1 MKAVTKISFLLL
13 VATLVFSCK
22 KEEKVQVH
30 KDLVF
35 ENNTAPDYSGVT
47 TLQVENYVNRLYI
60 DLIGNVPTSTEL
72 SADVAFLEANS
83 LSQASRDTVVSKL
96 IAKKQFYA
104 KLWQD
109 ASNLMTNAGS
119 KADLYQEILTYQYV
133 ASLYYQNGDTFNAQ
147 FIDNEVQKLVNLYEA
162 DSLLKL
168 QQINHN
174 EFHKR
179 FCFNLIYDE
188 INMGTENFVVA
199 SFENLLGRYP
209 TVQEL
214 ASGKSMVDGTS
225 TILFLQN
232 GDSKIDF
239 LNILT
244 ASREYY
250 ESRVEDA
257 YSLLLQRK
265 PTSVEMSNETNA
277 FVLDD
282 KWQNVYKKICKTDEY
297 AAFL

>member
-1 MKAVTKISFLLL
+1 MRIITKICFLLL
-13 VATLVFSCK
+13 IGTIVFSCK

-30 KDLVF
+30 KDLIF
-35 ENNTAPDYSGVT
+35 EDNKAPDYSGVT

-60 DLIGNVPTSTEL
+60 DLIGNAPTSTEL
-72 SADVAFLEANS
+72 SNDVAFLEANS

-109 ASNLMTNAGS
+109 ASNLMTNGGS
-119 KADLYQEILTYQYV
+119 KAELYLEILTYQYV
-133 ASLYYQNGDTFNAQ
+133 ASLYYQNGDTLNAQ
-147 FIDNEVQKLVNLYEA
+147 FIDYEVQKLTDLYQA
-162 DSLLKL
+162 DSLLML
-168 QQINHN
+168 GQISHN

-199 SFENLLGRYP
+199 CFENLLGRYP

-250 ESRVEDA
+250 ESRVDDA
-257 YSLLLQRK
+257 YNILLQRK
-265 PTSVEMSNETNA
+265 PTSVEMGNETNT
-277 FVLDD
+277 FVLDNSLE
-282 KWQNVYKKICKTDEY
+282 NVYKKICKTDEY
-297 AAFL
+297 AAF

>member
-1 MKAVTKISFLLL
+1 MKTITKISFLLL
-13 VATLVFSCK
+13 VVLVTFSCK

-35 ENNTAPDYSGVT
+35 EDNTAPDYSGVT

-60 DLIGNVPTSTEL
+60 DLIGNAPTSTEL
-72 SADVAFLEANS
+72 SNDVAFLEAN
-83 LSQASRDTVVSKL
+83 LLTQASRDTVVSKL
-96 IAKKQFYA
+96 IARKQFYA

-109 ASNLMTNAGS
+109 ASNLMTNGGS
-119 KADLYQEILTYQYV
+119 KAELYSEILTYQYV
-133 ASLYYQNGDTFNAQ
+133 ASLYYQNGDTLSAQ
-147 FIDNEVQKLVNLYEA
+147 FIDYEVKKLTDLYEA
-162 DSLLKL
+162 DSLLML
-168 QQINHN
+168 QQISHN

-199 SFENLLGRYP
+199 CFENLLGRYP
-209 TVQEL
+209 TAQEL
-214 ASGKSMVDGTS
+214 ESGKDMVDGTS

-244 ASREYY
+244 SSREYY
-250 ESRVEDA
+250 ESRVTDA
-257 YSLLLQRK
+257 YNVLLQRK
-265 PTSVEMSNETNA
+265 PSSVEMGNETNA
-277 FVLDD
+277 FVLDN
-282 KWQNVYKKICKTDEY
+282 KWQNVYKKISKTDEY
-297 AAFL
+297 AAF